1 MEWSWSICNIS
12 QLLRLFPGKPQ
23 KPFHLTEYGYTTHW
37 MPQFGEGVTQAQQA
51 SYLRNAYSML
61 AKYRQ
66 IKVLTWFLVQDVR
79 SCYTGLQE
87 LGGDRKRSW
96 YAFAG

>member
-51 SYLRNAYSML
+51 SYLRKAYSML